1 MRTYVV
7 VGAVVC
13 VILGACAGAL
23 QGDPGKETEPERIAR
38 LIKQLGDNAFV
49 KREAASR
56 ELQALSEVLPALR
69 QAALFSDDPE
79 IRQRAARILQ
89 TIAAR
94 EAEVVA
100 NAELA
105 KWAGRWRR
113 SDGAELLIK
122 NNQWTWFDNGKVY
135 SSGRLRIAEVGNVTK
150 FDFIH
155 TAGPRAGWNIRAIVQ
170 RQDANLLLRGTSR
183 PEDDYPRD
191 FAKIDEWT
199 RLKE

>member
-1 MRTYVV
+1 MRPYVV
-7 VGAVVC
+7 VGAVVG
-13 VILGACAGAL
+13 VILWHQVGTL
-23 QGDPGKETEPERIAR
+23 RGDPPSETEAERIAR
-38 LIKQLGDNAFV
+38 LIKQLGDDSFA
-49 KREAASR
+49 KREAASK
-56 ELQALSEVLPALR
+56 ELESIGAVLAALK
-69 QAALFSDDPE
+69 QAAIASEDLE

-89 TIAAR
+89 TIAAH
-94 EAEVVA
+94 EAEVVG

-122 NNQWTWFDNGKVY
+122 NNQWTWFDSGKAY

-150 FDFIH
+150 TEFIH
-155 TAGPRAGWNIRAIVQ
+155 TAGPRAGWNIKAIVQ
-170 RQDANLLLRGTSR
+170 RQGANLLLRGTSR

-191 FAKIDEWT
+191 FAKVDEWT